1 MIYFNYYDILYIVG
15 DSMKKDGFISTAVV
29 YSFIIVFLVV
39 MLSLVSLYSFRSKAV
54 TKQINEVKSEL
65 NKEYE

>member
-1 MIYFNYYDILYIVG
+1 
-15 DSMKKDGFISTAVV
+15 MKKDGFISTAVV